1 MVQASGALAQGL
13 DVEQTAGTNLPTAA
27 CSSPGTDFWFAGPG
41 QRTAGRIQ
49 VYLMNASG
57 QAADADVEIFTD
69 AGPLQ
74 DATDN
79 GITVPPHG
87 MIVQSLAPVLGNSRS
102 LALHVRTS
110 VGQVAA
116 AVQESTGAGQGTW
129 LPAAQA
135 PSTHLVIPG
144 LPAAAGSRDLYLS
157 VPGVKDA
164 NVSVSAVTSRGTYE
178 PTGAGGIDIPGG
190 SATEISL
197 PSLAGIPAALKLTAS
212 APIAATI
219 MIPGGTNGSPGSFTA
234 AAPAIEEQGVIADNV
249 TGAGRASA
257 LILSAPHATA
267 RVSVAQIS
275 SAGSARRTQTVQI
288 SSGKSAVVAL
298 KARARGAAGHAV
310 RGGDLAA
317 RGLGPGLRG
326 PGDLG
331 QRDRRRAAVA
341 APGGQFADHD
351 PAAPGPQRG
360 HLRRAVSP
368 RATPGRDP
376 GLSPPESG
384 QSRSPK
390 PGSTSSGSTPSSRAN
405 SSTTTSKTSSP
416 SSSSL
421 SARADERPPVHHDP
435 RRPGHRPAGGA
446 RRAGIQPGQGH
457 ALRPEAGRIRRR
469 DLLDR
474 ELHPG
479 QLSLPARLQPGDR
492 LQDELVEPLRPA
504 PVQGDPGRG
513 QHAAQPAPMP
523 VAPPDPGAVFRGL
536 VPVPVTGRAQLPRVS
551 RVLAWRPAAGPRGR
565 GGPVRG
571 RPIGSPGETRS
582 CSVPRVV
589 ALPPADGYGQPL

>member
-1 MVQASGALAQGL
+1 MRNLRGSRVLFAAMVVVVLGGLYALAGLRHPISLSAGSAPTAPRSVPVTSVTRVCPAPGAQFSRGGGIAVMASPGSSGPASSGPAVAVVTRLAALGRTSAGPAVLGITKAGTPRLATVNVDRTTRAEAGPKGKPSATTVVSTAVQGGVVVQASGALARGL

-27 CSSPGTDFWFAGPG
+27 CSSPGTDFWFTGPG

-49 VYLMNASG
+49 VYLMNPSG
-57 QAADADVEIFTD
+57 QVADANVEMFTD

-116 AVQESTGAGQGTW
+116 AVQESTNTGQGAW

-275 SAGSARRTQTVQI
+275 SAGSARRTQAVQI
-288 SSGKSAVVAL
+288 SSGKSALVAL
-298 KARARGAAGHAV
+298 KALPGVPRGTPFAVVISPLEGSGPVYAGRVISASGTGGALQSLLPVASSLITIPLPPV
-310 RGGDLAA
+310 RNEAFS
-317 RGLGPGLRG
+317 
-326 PGDLG
+326 
-331 QRDRRRAAVA
+331 A
-341 APGGQFADHD
+341 AP
-351 PAAPGPQRG
+351 
-360 HLRRAVSP
+360 
-368 RATPGRDP
+368 
-376 GLSPPESG
+376 
-384 QSRSPK
+384 
-390 PGSTSSGSTPSSRAN
+390 
-405 SSTTTSKTSSP
+405 
-416 SSSSL
+416 
-421 SARADERPPVHHDP
+421 
-435 RRPGHRPAGGA
+435 
-446 RRAGIQPGQGH
+446 
-457 ALRPEAGRIRRR
+457 
-469 DLLDR
+469 
-474 ELHPG
+474 
-479 QLSLPARLQPGDR
+479 
-492 LQDELVEPLRPA
+492 
-504 PVQGDPGRG
+504 
-513 QHAAQPAPMP
+513 
-523 VAPPDPGAVFRGL
+523 
-536 VPVPVTGRAQLPRVS
+536 
-551 RVLAWRPAAGPRGR
+551 
-565 GGPVRG
+565 
-571 RPIGSPGETRS
+571 
-582 CSVPRVV
+582 
-589 ALPPADGYGQPL
+589 